1 MNERSLEYLIIP
13 ELMHAFAPHC
23 KSIVPIFFWKNREGG
38 KISSAVHSNRQ
49 VRIIAVFARRP
60 KLRDGFTIVEGKIN
74 HEITRFARKAR
85 SYGISTIAGFCA
97 ARSLFNLR
105 AEAIHWISLMEEDPE
120 KDILFFEE
128 TNTRKLLKYDG
139 SSMSTFSTETVA
151 TRLLS
156 EANKMPFNQGITLMS
171 DLRHE
176 LSDYQFFMGGFGS
189 SYKPVY
195 LLIEQ

>member
-1 MNERSLEYLIIP
+1 
-13 ELMHAFAPHC
+13 
-23 KSIVPIFFWKNREGG
+23 
-38 KISSAVHSNRQ
+38 
-49 VRIIAVFARRP
+49 
-60 KLRDGFTIVEGKIN
+60 
-74 HEITRFARKAR
+74 
-85 SYGISTIAGFCA
+85 
-97 ARSLFNLR
+97 
-105 AEAIHWISLMEEDPE
+105 MEEDPE
-120 KDILFFEE
+120 EDILFFEE
-128 TNTRKLLKYDG
+128 TNTRKLLKDGG

-156 EANKMPFNQGITLMS
+156 EAYKMPFNQGITLMS